1 MKPAQGGLR
10 TPTFALEESDNVR
23 AQSKPAASRDHLSR
37 GGGDRRRRARRCCSV
52 CGHKLAVAGRTSGA
66 ALTVRRFLP
75 WHAEGTQNNCI
86 VRGAGRWALGHTR
99 SVGKMLVARPDFILL
114 AALGFIA
121 ASVQTAC
128 VHSPAPPVW
137 GYYDQCATENPSFLV
152 MAECGRQKRLAECVP
167 NNSCSPEGTT
177 FMEYVDSL
185 VVSVKNK
192 KMTEAEAMRRY
203 AEYKSGGA
211 STCTTVGNAV
221 KCY

>member
-1 MKPAQGGLR
+1 
-10 TPTFALEESDNVR
+10 
-23 AQSKPAASRDHLSR
+23 
-37 GGGDRRRRARRCCSV
+37 
-52 CGHKLAVAGRTSGA
+52 
-66 ALTVRRFLP
+66 LTVRRFLVP
-75 WHAEGTQNNCI
+75 WPAEETQNCCI
-86 VRGAGRWALGHTR
+86 VRGAGRSALGYNG
-99 SVGKMLVARPDFILL
+99 SVEKMLAARAHFILL

-121 ASVQTAC
+121 ASIQTAC

-137 GYYDQCATENPSFLV
+137 GYYDQCAAENPSFLA